1 MNVMRISESFIFAAA
16 LFAVCCGDS
25 TPQTSQA
32 PPARVPTVDVVRVTE
47 RPIGVKME
55 LPGELQPYEEVAIFP
70 RVTGYVKTIRVD
82 RGSRVRAG
90 EVLAVLEAP
99 ELVAQR
105 GEAQS
110 KLQSAQAQLAA
121 ARSRAA
127 AAASTFERLKAA
139 AATPGVVAGNDV
151 MVAQKNVEA
160 DQSQLQATEQMV
172 EAARQAVRS
181 VTEMES
187 YLRISAPFAGTIT
200 ERNAH
205 PGSLVGPGGA
215 TSGAAPMFR
224 VVQSNRLRLV
234 VPVPEAYIA
243 GITPGT
249 TVPFTVRAYPGE
261 AFTGRVAR
269 VARAIDARTRTM
281 AVEIDV
287 DNRDDRLTPGG
298 FSQVGWPVERGV
310 PSRLVPA
317 ASVASTTDRVFVIRI
332 KDGRT
337 EWVDVKTGL
346 ASGTMMEVFGDLR
359 GGDVVVARGTDELRP
374 GVAVKIRHISDTAS

>member
-1 MNVMRISESFIFAAA
+1 MRIDRLSVVAAA
-16 LFAVCCGDS
+16 VVAVSCGGS
-25 TPQTSQA
+25 TPPPSQSA
-32 PPARVPTVDVVRVTE
+32 PAATPIVEVVRVIE
-47 RPIGVKME
+47 RPLGISME
-55 LPGELQPYEEVAIFP
+55 MPGELEPYEEVAIYP
-70 RVTGYVKTIRVD
+70 RVTGYVKTMRVD

-90 EVLAVLEAP
+90 EVLAILEAP

-105 GEAQS
+105 AEAQS
-110 KLQSAQAQLAA
+110 KLQSAQSQAAA
-121 ARSRAA
+121 ARSRAS
-127 AAASTFERLKAA
+127 AAASTFEKLKAA

-160 DQSQLQATEQMV
+160 DQSQLQAAEQMI

-181 VTEMES
+181 VTEMEA
-187 YLRISAPFAGTIT
+187 YLRIVAPFAGTVT

-205 PGSLVGPGGA
+205 PGALVGPGGA
-215 TSGAAPMFR
+215 AGGAAPLFR

-234 VPVPEAYIA
+234 VPVPEAYTA
-243 GITPGT
+243 GIAQGT

-261 AFTGRVAR
+261 TFSGRVAR
-269 VARAIDARTRTM
+269 ISRSVDARTRTM

-287 DNRDDRLTPGG
+287 DNREGRLAPGS
-298 FSQVGWPVERGV
+298 FSQVRWPVERGA

-317 ASVASTTDRVFVIRI
+317 ASVATTSDRVFVIRI

-346 ASGTMMEVFGDLR
+346 ASGTMVEVFGDLR
-359 GGDVVVARGTDELRP
+359 SGDVVAARGTDELRP
-374 GVAVKIRHISDTAS
+374 GVAVKIREAASTTT